1 MVSIIMLVPNHT
13 STFLEP
19 NMIRGA
25 RGVVDN
31 FDMLNDV
38 GCYGC
43 PDLWIYSIMKQLK
56 INQKQNLRKVR
67 DCFYYAP
74 YKLSETRIWIA

>member
-1 MVSIIMLVPNHT
+1 MVSNIMLVPNHT

-31 FDMLNDV
+31 FDMLNAV
-38 GCYGC
+38 GCLDVWI
-43 PDLWIYSIMKQLK
+43 PWIYLSLKQLK
-56 INQKQNLRKVR
+56 IVQKQNLGKVR

-74 YKLSETRIWIA
+74 YKLSETRIWMA